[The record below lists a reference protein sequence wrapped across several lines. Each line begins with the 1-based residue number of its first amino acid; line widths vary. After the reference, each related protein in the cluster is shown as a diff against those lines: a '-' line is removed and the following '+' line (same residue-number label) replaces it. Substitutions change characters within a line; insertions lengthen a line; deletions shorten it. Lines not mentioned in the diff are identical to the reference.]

1 MHESALCE
9 GGFQISFTFLLLSP
23 STGARFIPEGV
34 PYERPPAVPY
44 WSYSTSDFWNYVEY
58 FRNIGAY
65 DQINEMARTFFA
77 HQHLGDTLGYEVAEQ
92 HEH

>member
-1 MHESALCE
+1 MHESALCK
-9 GGFQISFTFLLLSP
+9 GGFQISFTLPLLSP

-92 HEH
+92 HGH

>member
-1 MHESALCE
+1 MNSAEIHKLY
-9 GGFQISFTFLLLSP
+9 FSLSH
-23 STGARFIPEGV
+23 IV
-34 PYERPPAVPY
+34 PYEKPPAVPY

-58 FRNIGAY
+58 FRSIGAY

-92 HEH
+92 HEHWVNVISLAIIV